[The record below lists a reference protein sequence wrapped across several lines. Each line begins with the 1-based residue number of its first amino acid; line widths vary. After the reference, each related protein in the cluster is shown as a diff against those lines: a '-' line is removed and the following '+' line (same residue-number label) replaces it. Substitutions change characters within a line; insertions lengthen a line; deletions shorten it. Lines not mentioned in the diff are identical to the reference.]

1 MNILEHII
9 ILPGACAL
17 ESLDEE
23 IIRIIIEEGYATE
36 VNYPFL
42 IKPNF
47 STLGSIIEITSGYQ
61 IDFTQNHTI
70 RDLLGFNSVKLYE
83 EYNLS
88 DKSFDIISFDNIFIE
103 CDIAR
108 GMIFN
113 GKRSSIIH
121 NFTMDVDPGYKFIE
135 KFQGGIQ
142 WYMMQNKDLISNIS
156 FKLRNE
162 NGEIV
167 SFNGQSIT
175 FRLSIKEV

>member
-9 ILPGACAL
+9 IPPGAYEL
-17 ESLDEE
+17 ESLDKE
-23 IIRIIIEEGYATE
+23 IKRIIIEQGYATE
-36 VNYPFL
+36 ANYPFL

-61 IDFTQNHTI
+61 IDFTQNNTI

-88 DKSFDIISFDNIFIE
+88 DKPVDIISFNNIFIE
-103 CDIAR
+103 CDIAK
-108 GMIFN
+108 GMIFK
-113 GKRSSIIH
+113 GKRSGIIF
-121 NFTMDVDPGYKFIE
+121 NFTMTVDPGFKYIHRFDS
-135 KFQGGIQ
+135 GIQ
-142 WYMMQNKDLISNIS
+142 WYMMENKDFISSIS

-175 FRLSIKEV
+175 FSLSIKEV